1 MSRYPKSAAQVR
13 HMEHDSDAPETKKV
27 SMYGYDSDALSK
39 VRITA
44 SADGYL
50 RIVLMAEDVDNPGTY
65 QEVQGQFNADG
76 NFELLTAGSG
86 GTSTPATSRIMLE
99 DGSSDILL
107 ESGDG
112 LALEA

>member
-27 SMYGYDSDALSK
+27 SMYGYDSDALGK

-50 RIVLMAEDVDNPGTY
+50 RIVLMAEDVDSPGTY
-65 QEVQGQFNADG
+65 QEVQGQFNSDG

-86 GTSTPATSRIMLE
+86 GTSTATSRVQTE
-99 DGSSDILL
+99 GGFDILL